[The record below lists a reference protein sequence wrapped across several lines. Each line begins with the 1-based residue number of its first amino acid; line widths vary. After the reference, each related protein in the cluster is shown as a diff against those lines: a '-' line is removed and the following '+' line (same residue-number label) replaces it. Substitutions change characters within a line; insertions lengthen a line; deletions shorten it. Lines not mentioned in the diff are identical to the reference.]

1 MEKINMIK
9 KKPVVIIA
17 LLMVLVLSLCACEPD
32 FVGNKYKTKN
42 KYVLSFSVLNKTE
55 KEELYLEKG
64 DGLEVSIELTEGEV
78 SLLISSP
85 EGEEYYKGNGLSNGK
100 FTVTV
105 ERDGRCRIWVTGD
118 DAKGSLSFKRI
129 KAE

>member
-1 MEKINMIK
+1 MK
-9 KKPVVIIA
+9 KKSFAVIIA
-17 LLMVLVLSLCACEPD
+17 ALLSLTFFLCACEPA
-32 FVGNKYKTKN
+32 FVGNKMKTKN
-42 KYVLSFSVLNKTE
+42 EYVLSFSALNRTE

-64 DGLEVSIELTEGEV
+64 DGLEVRIELTEGEV

-105 ERDGRCRIWVTGD
+105 ERDGRCRIWVTGEK
-118 DAKGSLSFKRI
+118 AKGSLSFKRI

>member
-1 MEKINMIK
+1 MIK

-42 KYVLSFSVLNKTE
+42 KYVLSFSALNKTE

-85 EGEEYYKGNGLSNGK
+85 KGEEYYK
-100 FTVTV
+100 
-105 ERDGRCRIWVTGD
+105 
-118 DAKGSLSFKRI
+118 
-129 KAE
+129 